1 MNNNNSGNGVIPMD
15 WQPTANKDEIAQ
27 WVAQY
32 RRDAADRLFD
42 QAVMQQRP
50 VEANIGDF
58 GMDFEDLQHVG
69 HLLQRMQCNTAIVH
83 MSSDRPTLVVQ
94 PPPRKQV

>member
-1 MNNNNSGNGVIPMD
+1 MNNNNNGVMPMD
-15 WQPTANKDEIAQ
+15 WQSTANKDEIAQ

-32 RRDAADRLFD
+32 RRDAAERLFD
-42 QAVMQQRP
+42 QAVMHQRP

-58 GMDFEDLQHVG
+58 GMDFEDLQYVG
-69 HLLQRMQCNTAIVH
+69 HLLHRMQCQTVIVR
-83 MSSDRPTLVVQ
+83 MANDRPTLVVQ